1 MYSVCMWKL
10 AFVERSLGTFVA
22 PVPSLV
28 QYPSA
33 STRQAVR
40 SGCESYIIRM
50 ANTQT
55 SGPAKLGYVIMYV
68 PDVEK
73 TVDWYSKAFGLSVR
87 RIDDSRRWAE
97 METGSTTLAFTPL
110 EQREADITGGV
121 KHPAEQHP
129 RANIELNLLF
139 PDLDATFKHVLQLG
153 AKPVTMPEEK
163 PWAQKAV
170 YIEDL
175 NGNIIRL
182 GSEVAQ

>member
-1 MYSVCMWKL
+1 VYSVCMWKL

-22 PVPSLV
+22 PVPRLV

-139 PDLDATFKHVLQLG
+139 PDLDATFKVSPSNISCESDPVFLPLLLNQIIALG
-153 AKPVTMPEEK
+153 CLHMIL
-163 PWAQKAV
+163 V
-170 YIEDL
+170 YLCKFEI
-175 NGNIIRL
+175 
-182 GSEVAQ
+182 